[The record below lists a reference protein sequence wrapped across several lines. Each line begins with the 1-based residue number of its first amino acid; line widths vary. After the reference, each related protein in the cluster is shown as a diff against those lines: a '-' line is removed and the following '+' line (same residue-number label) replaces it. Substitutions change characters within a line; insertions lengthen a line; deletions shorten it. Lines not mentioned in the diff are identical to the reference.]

1 MRREGVGTGEENGK
15 IKTMTEDCTT
25 VRLKKKVQMEK
36 HGWKIMKKSAL
47 VCTAYA
53 TLITP

>member
-1 MRREGVGTGEENGK
+1 MRDYLGMRREGVGTGEENGK

-36 HGWKIMKKSAL
+36 HG
-47 VCTAYA
+47 
-53 TLITP
+53 